1 MREASVSWVMKREE
15 IDSDGWHNKNMKGGC
30 WPIEMREMKEM
41 GSVSLGWF
49 LWVVLVS
56 WVNLFL
62 CLKNIFKIFI

>member
-1 MREASVSWVMKREE
+1 
-15 IDSDGWHNKNMKGGC
+15 MKGGC

-62 CLKNIFKIFI
+62 CLKNIFKIFIF